1 MSITILQ
8 ISDTYVYTKNIVIKS
23 RYEILSTTLELLSQ
37 VLFSVMQP
45 LPGQP
50 EDDDKED
57 MVEYYLSGVSVL
69 LVSVVGVIANIVSG
83 LVIKSR
89 QRDINQTLRDLVVF
103 LALVNSVFL
112 VLMVMVFSL
121 PQFSSTYSN
130 NVLPYI
136 VPTVLPCTSV
146 AMTG

>member
-1 MSITILQ
+1 M
-8 ISDTYVYTKNIVIKS
+8 
-23 RYEILSTTLELLSQ
+23 YEILSTILELFSQ
-37 VLFSVMQP
+37 AVFSLMQS

-50 EDDDKED
+50 EDDDEED
-57 MVEYYLSGVSVL
+57 MVEYYLSGVSI
-69 LVSVVGVIANIVSG
+69 LVVSGVGVLVNVVSG

-89 QRDINQTLRDLVVF
+89 QRDINQTLRDMVVF

-146 AMTG
+146 AMTGQCVCVSMVC